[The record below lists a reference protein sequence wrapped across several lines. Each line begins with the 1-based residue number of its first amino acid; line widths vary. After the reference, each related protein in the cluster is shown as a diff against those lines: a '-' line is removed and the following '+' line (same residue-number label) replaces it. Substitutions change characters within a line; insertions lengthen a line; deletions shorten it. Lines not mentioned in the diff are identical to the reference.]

1 MAQDTEDLVL
11 SISADTRQ
19 MKRAL
24 DRLIGDTAKTTGAIE
39 KQFDAV
45 GNVGTNAFN
54 KIAANSNKAAASQAK
69 FGQAMKQSSI
79 QTGNLAAQINDIG
92 VQLAGGQSPFL
103 IALQQGSQINQVL
116 GQGGA
121 RAAVSALGGAFASLV
136 NPVSLATIA
145 IISLGGAAI
154 QYFTEFLGS
163 SAESEKTLKEQ
174 ADLIDKVAKK
184 WGVAT
189 PALKAYVDELA
200 RAADQKDLE
209 DATKI
214 IQIKAFDD
222 LKGAIGDFRA
232 QLAALQLQVDDTTF
246 SPVQKAFE
254 NLDAKVKDGSASIAD
269 LKKLQFELR
278 AAFIDSGVP
287 AAEDFAKAIGNIAT
301 RFEKMAEA
309 AAKAGQEA
317 RNALKREDQSFFDPR
332 DPRFNNGVLPGTAPT
347 PNFRGVDDFPEN
359 SGRTA
364 AAAFIRQFE
373 GFISKAKFDVNAFRV
388 GFGSDTTTDAT
399 GNISRVTKDTMTTLE
414 DANRDLE
421 RRIAEFQSAIEG
433 QIGADTFA
441 SFTDEQKAAL
451 TSIAYNYGEL
461 PDRIVNAIAAGNP
474 ENIAKAIAGL
484 GSDNGGI
491 NKSRREKEAQ
501 VFGGGSLSSSTKN
514 TPDDLFQGSIED
526 VQKRIDLIN
535 AEIEAQGRLNPM
547 VNDYGFA
554 VDKARIAQQLLND
567 AKKAGLEITPELAAK
582 IDQLATNYAKAS
594 SSADRL
600 KESSQNAAEATRA
613 FGELG
618 KEILGGFISDLRSG
632 KSAAEALGNALNKIA
647 DKLLDSGLNALF
659 GGLFGGGGIGRGGLL
674 GGSII
679 PGILHSGGIAGKDG
693 YGHGRK
699 VSPSVFAGAPR
710 YHQGGIAGIRAGEVP
725 AILQKGER
733 IIPKGGYGGRDGG
746 TGGTVTLYVKGEEGP
761 MFRPTIQAES
771 QGVAVKVVQ
780 AGITKYDKRLDKTL
794 GGKMANAQARTL

>member
-1 MAQDTEDLVL
+1 MASDTEDLVL

-54 KIAANSNKAAASQAK
+54 KIAANSNKAAQAQAK

-269 LKKLQFELR
+269 LKRLQFELR

-332 DPRFNNGVLPGTAPT
+332 DPRFNNGVLPQSVPAPSLL
-347 PNFRGVDDFPEN
+347 GVDDVGNNPAIRGFQEN
-359 SGRTA
+359 LDDA
-364 AAAFIRQFE
+364 A
-373 GFISKAKFDVNAFRV
+373 
-388 GFGSDTTTDAT
+388 
-399 GNISRVTKDTMTTLE
+399 
-414 DANRDLE
+414 
-421 RRIAEFQSAIEG
+421 SAIEG
-433 QIGADTFA
+433 FVDRVDRAEGTGKNPNSSA
-441 SFTDEQKAAL
+441 SGTGQFIESTWLSLFRKYYPEQAASMGRAAILELRKDSDIARDLIKKYATENARILQAAGVHVDEAAL
-451 TSIAYNYGEL
+451 QLSHFLGAG
-461 PDRIVNAIAAGNP
+461 DAAKVLSAAPGTP
-474 ENIAKAIAGL
+474 LAGL
-484 GSDNGGI
+484 ISQRSI
-491 NKSRREKEAQ
+491 NANPTIL
-501 VFGGGSLSSSTKN
+501 GGGRTVDDARAYAQRRANAPTGTSSRSQS
-514 TPDDLFQGSIED
+514 PSDLFQGSIED

-535 AEIEAQGRLNPM
+535 AEIEAQGRLNPL

-554 VDKARIAQQLLND
+554 VDKARIAQQLLSE
-567 AKKAGLEITPELAAK
+567 AKKAGLEITPELATK
-582 IDQLATNYAKAS
+582 IDQLATNYAKAA

-600 KESSQNAAEATRA
+600 KESSQNAAEATRE

-618 KEILGGFISDLRSG
+618 KEVLGGFISDLQAG
-632 KSAAEALGNALNKIA
+632 KSAAEALSNALQKIA
-647 DKLLDSGLNALF
+647 SKLLDKGLNALF
-659 GGLFGGGGIGRGGLL
+659 GLGGSGGGIFGGGGGLL

-679 PGILHSGGIAGKDG
+679 PGILSTSA
-693 YGHGRK
+693 
-699 VSPSVFAGAPR
+699 SPSPIAP
-710 YHQGGIAGIRAGEVP
+710 IVNKAISAP
-725 AILQKGER
+725 AMLSQSVSAA
-733 IIPKGGYGGRDGG
+733 GGRGKNADAVHV
-746 TGGTVTLYVKGEEGP
+746 TVGVSADNNGNLMPFVESVSRKNIRQAAPSLVKASVQQVKG
-761 MFRPTIQAES
+761 
-771 QGVAVKVVQ
+771 
-780 AGITKYDKRLDKTL
+780 
-794 GGKMANAQARTL
+794 KMPSLMADAQARTL

>member
-1 MAQDTEDLVL
+1 MADTEDLVL

-163 SAESEKTLKEQ
+163 SKESEKTLKEQ

-332 DPRFNNGVLPGTAPT
+332 DPRFNNGVLPQTVPAPSLL
-347 PNFRGVDDFPEN
+347 GVDDIGNNPAIRGFQEN
-359 SGRTA
+359 LDDA
-364 AAAFIRQFE
+364 A
-373 GFISKAKFDVNAFRV
+373 
-388 GFGSDTTTDAT
+388 
-399 GNISRVTKDTMTTLE
+399 
-414 DANRDLE
+414 
-421 RRIAEFQSAIEG
+421 SAIEG
-433 QIGADTFA
+433 FVDRVDRAEGTGKNPNSSA
-441 SFTDEQKAAL
+441 SGTGQFIESTWLSLFRKYYPEQAAGMGRAAILELRKDSDIARDLIKKYATENARVLQAAGVHVDEAAL
-451 TSIAYNYGEL
+451 QLAHFLGAG
-461 PDRIVNAIAAGNP
+461 DAAKVLSAAPGTP
-474 ENIAKAIAGL
+474 LAGL
-484 GSDNGGI
+484 ISQA
-491 NKSRREKEAQ
+491 S
-501 VFGGGSLSSSTKN
+501 
-514 TPDDLFQGSIED
+514 
-526 VQKRIDLIN
+526 IN
-535 AEIEAQGRLNPM
+535 ANPTILGG
-547 VNDYGFA
+547 NRT
-554 VDKARIAQQLLND
+554 VDDARAY
-567 AKKAGLEITPELAAK
+567 AERRAGAEG
-582 IDQLATNYAKAS
+582 YAKANEQVAAS
-594 SSADRL
+594 LDKVDTASKGAQASTQELQTAYVDL
-600 KESSQNAAEATRA
+600 GQIAETALTGLANALSDGKIE
-613 FGELG
+613 G
-618 KEILGGFISDLRSG
+618 KELLQ
-632 KSAAEALGNALNKIA
+632 IA
-647 DKLLDSGLNALF
+647 IQIVEQFLKAQIAGRGI
-659 GGLFGGGGIGRGGLL
+659 GGLFGGSGGLL

-699 VSPSVFAGAPR
+699 VQASAFVGAPR
-710 YHQGGIAGIRAGEVP
+710 YHQGGIAGLRPNEVP

-780 AGITKYDKRLDKTL
+780 AGITKYDKRLDRTL